1 MILSVNKY
9 QIDELILLSQNIN
22 ENTPGDR
29 INGVT
34 YIMTLQKI
42 MQGISL
48 VL

>member
-1 MILSVNKY
+1 MSSFGTE
-9 QIDELILLSQNIN
+9 QGFILLSQNIN